1 MPRLELVR
9 TTSDAPAA
17 TELTDRLEA
26 ELVER
31 YGPGGGASMPRR
43 KADEYTAFV
52 VALVDDIP
60 VACGGVCRHDGTDTA
75 EVHRMYTRPDMRGRG
90 YAVEVLGEL
99 ERAAAEA
106 GCTRMVLETGTL
118 NPEAVALYQRC
129 GYVRIEPYGPYIGT
143 PHSLCFGRALPAA

>member
-17 TELTDRLEA
+17 AELTDWLEA

-43 KADEYTAFV
+43 QADEYTAFV
-52 VALVDDIP
+52 VAFVDDTP

-90 YAVEVLGEL
+90 YAIAVLAEL

-106 GCTRMVLETGTL
+106 GCSQVVLETGQL
-118 NPEAVALYQRC
+118 NPEAIALYRRC
-129 GYVRIEPYGPYIGT
+129 GYEPIAAFGPYAGT
-143 PHSLCFGRALPAA
+143 AHSRCFGRSLASG

>member
-17 TELTDRLEA
+17 VELTEQLEA

-43 KADEYTAFV
+43 RADEYLAFV
-52 VALVDDIP
+52 VALADDVP
-60 VACGGVCRHDGTDTA
+60 AACGGVYRHDATRA
-75 EVHRMYTRPDMRGRG
+75 EVHRMYTRPALRGNG
-90 YAVEVLGEL
+90 YGAQVLAEL

-106 GCTRMVLETGTL
+106 GCTEMVLETGTL
-118 NPEAVALYQRC
+118 NPEAVALYQRV
-129 GYVRIEPYGPYIGT
+129 GYARIPAFGPYTDT
-143 PHSLCFGRALPAA
+143 PHSLCFGRSLVAGG

>member
-17 TELTDRLEA
+17 VELTEQLEA

-43 KADEYTAFV
+43 KAEDYLAFV
-52 VALVDDIP
+52 VALADDVP
-60 VACGGVCRHDGTDTA
+60 AACGGVYRHDATRA
-75 EVHRMYTRPDMRGRG
+75 EVHRMYTRPALRGNG
-90 YAVEVLGEL
+90 YGAQVLAEL

-106 GCTRMVLETGTL
+106 GCTEMVLETGTL
-118 NPEAVALYQRC
+118 NPEAVALYQRV
-129 GYVRIEPYGPYIGT
+129 GYARIPAFGPYAAT
-143 PHSLCFGRALPAA
+143 PHSLCFGRSLSG

>member
-17 TELTDRLEA
+17 EELTDRLEA

-52 VALVDDIP
+52 VAFVDHTP
-60 VACGGVCRHDGTDTA
+60 VACGGVCRHTGTDTA

-90 YAVEVLGEL
+90 YAIEVLAEL

-106 GCTRMVLETGTL
+106 GCTEMVLETGTL

-129 GYVRIEPYGPYIGT
+129 GYRPIPAYGPYVDT
-143 PHSLCFGRALPAA
+143 PHSRCFGRSLTAG

>member
-17 TELTDRLEA
+17 EELTDQLEA

-52 VALVDDIP
+52 VAFVDHTP
-60 VACGGVCRHDGTDTA
+60 VACGGVCRHAGTDTA

-90 YAVEVLGEL
+90 YAVEVLAEL

-106 GCTRMVLETGTL
+106 GCTGMVLETGTL
-118 NPEAVALYQRC
+118 NPEAVALYRRC
-129 GYVRIEPYGPYIGT
+129 GYEEIPAYGPYVGT
-143 PHSLCFGRALPAA
+143 AHSRCFGRSLAAG

>member
-17 TELTDRLEA
+17 VELTEQLEA

-43 KADEYTAFV
+43 KAEDYLAFV
-52 VALVDDIP
+52 VALADDVP
-60 VACGGVCRHDGTDTA
+60 AACGGVYRHDATRA
-75 EVHRMYTRPDMRGRG
+75 EVHRMYTRPALRGNG
-90 YAVEVLGEL
+90 YGAQVLAEL

-106 GCTRMVLETGTL
+106 GCTEMVLETGTL
-118 NPEAVALYQRC
+118 NPEAVALYQRV
-129 GYVRIEPYGPYIGT
+129 GYARIPAFGPYADT
-143 PHSLCFGRALPAA
+143 PHSLCFGRSLSG

>member
-17 TELTDRLEA
+17 VELTEQLEA

-43 KADEYTAFV
+43 KADEYLAFV
-52 VALVDDIP
+52 VALADDVP
-60 VACGGVCRHDGTDTA
+60 AACGGVYRHDGSRA
-75 EVHRMYTRPDMRGRG
+75 EVHRMYTRPALRGNG
-90 YAVEVLGEL
+90 YGAQVLAEL

-106 GCTRMVLETGTL
+106 GCTEMVLETGTL
-118 NPEAVALYQRC
+118 NPEAVALYQRV
-129 GYVRIEPYGPYIGT
+129 GYARIPAFGPYADT
-143 PHSLCFGRALPAA
+143 PHSLCFGRRLGG

>member
-17 TELTDRLEA
+17 VELTEQLEA

-43 KADEYTAFV
+43 QPGEYLAFV
-52 VALVDDIP
+52 VALADGVP
-60 VACGGVCRHDGTDTA
+60 AACGGVYRHDGARA
-75 EVHRMYTRPDMRGRG
+75 EVHRMYTRPELRGNG
-90 YAVEVLGEL
+90 YGAQVLAEL

-106 GCTRMVLETGTL
+106 GCAEMVLETGTL
-118 NPEAVALYQRC
+118 NPEAVALYQRV
-129 GYVRIEPYGPYIGT
+129 GYARIPAFGPYADT
-143 PHSLCFGRALPAA
+143 PHSLCFGRSLGA